1 MSRIQNKSVLTRVP
15 AGQLASQT
23 GGIDGQDRIGGFA
36 RVFEI
41 LSQGD
46 RIDPCTA
53 TSIDDLNSFGEI
65 LCRLFGNPLIGGLFQ
80 EDLGPEPIPGLGD
93 FPFGR
98 TDRKLHLRLEPVRLV
113 RGEPAFCKKGLGE
126 RIRVFAVGPSLVHVG
141 RG

>member
-1 MSRIQNKSVLTRVP
+1 MLC
-15 AGQLASQT
+15 
-23 GGIDGQDRIGGFA
+23 
-36 RVFEI
+36 
-41 LSQGD
+41 QGD

-80 EDLGPEPIPGLGD
+80 KDLGPEPIPGLDD

-98 TDRKLHLRLEPVRLV
+98 TDRKLHLCLEPVRLV
-113 RGEPAFCKKGLGE
+113 WGEPEFRNKGFGE
-126 RIRVFAVGPSLVHVG
+126 GIRVFAVGPCLVRAG